1 MADDAGR
8 GEAAE
13 AQALRHFLRGHL
25 PAVSLRLHHHRWVSR
40 EVRVRPAAVYASAM
54 ETALRGRGGWRLVVI
69 VFYGA
74 GKQDGVDFGM
84 PRAEGRSSESTM
96 SCGRAGHGC
105 PICEPCGVA
114 VAILPP
120 RLDLGYSYS
129 DILSWAA
136 EPLVSVLHGNASL
149 TMQRLSEQ
157 RFRTTPARDLVE
169 HTHSPRW
176 WYHQWR
182 WLQSLVLRV
191 IDSQKHL
198 RAGLAD
204 RPTWQLDEHKIT

>member
-1 MADDAGR
+1 MLGCLALGGGR
-8 GEAAE
+8 RRVRC
-13 AQALRHFLRGHL
+13 L
-25 PAVSLRLHHHRWVSR
+25 AVGPDTAVRSVSR
-40 EVRVRPAAVYASAM
+40 VLS
-54 ETALRGRGGWRLVVI
+54 RLPFFLLV
-69 VFYGA
+69 
-74 GKQDGVDFGM
+74 
-84 PRAEGRSSESTM
+84 
-96 SCGRAGHGC
+96 
-105 PICEPCGVA
+105 
-114 VAILPP
+114 
-120 RLDLGYSYS
+120 LDLGYSYS

-157 RFRTTPARDLVE
+157 RFRTTPGRDLVE

-204 RPTWQLDEHKIT
+204 RPTWQSG